1 MQYLLTS
8 AMHQSLGTSKGE
20 GFFSNED
27 HSQGALMH
35 AVFQSQEADHKQLEI
50 ISHCKGPGAFKA
62 LGLARLQPSSL
73 VSFRG
78 QKSLGR

>member
-1 MQYLLTS
+1 MLCFRVKKLT
-8 AMHQSLGTSKGE
+8 TSSWRS
-20 GFFSNED
+20 FPT
-27 HSQGALMH
+27 A
-35 AVFQSQEADHKQLEI
+35 
-50 ISHCKGPGAFKA
+50 KGPGAFKA